1 MADPVCGDGQGAGR
15 RLRLGATNLLASGQ
29 QTDQPMGCG
38 PYLQSGRSEP
48 HSGARYVRALLSHRL
63 RRKGGGLCRCLHN
76 QYQLGER
83 LRLLPQQDTRL
94 KVALRTVSRLIM
106 EPSVLRKN
114 WKDIVSSFLK
124 LGATAYGGP
133 AIYGILQA
141 EIQEKRQWV
150 SKERF
155 VEGVSLANLIPGAT
169 MTQLCMFLGYARGGF
184 WGGLLAGLCFVLPAF
199 GIMLA
204 LTLFYAHLGAT
215 PIMRGGLYGLGPV
228 VLGIFIVAVYRLSKS
243 EVSTLRQMMIALTA
257 AAAVAFSPV
266 GIASTLV
273 LAAGVG
279 VLLFHSFRAGALTLA
294 VLTALLAG
302 ANFGPWVSLS
312 LLAPAAQTTAH
323 TYPGLAEITA
333 FFSEIGALTFGG
345 GLTII
350 ALIQEQAVDQNHW
363 LTHQEF
369 IDGLALGQFTP
380 GPMIIVAAYVGY
392 KVAGLGGAALAAA
405 AIFLP
410 SFIITLP
417 ILPVYERVRKLVWA
431 TAAMKGI
438 GPAVIGILAVKL
450 VQMGPHALPDRAA
463 VAILIA
469 TVIALLVSR
478 IGVVKTMIA
487 GSIFGVLRSRFF
499 SVPGVKQTL
508 SMSLGVRA

>member
-1 MADPVCGDGQGAGR
+1 MQGE
-15 RLRLGATNLLASGQ
+15 NF
-29 QTDQPMGCG
+29 
-38 PYLQSGRSEP
+38 
-48 HSGARYVRALLSHRL
+48 
-63 RRKGGGLCRCLHN
+63 RKH
-76 QYQLGER
+76 
-83 LRLLPQQDTRL
+83 
-94 KVALRTVSRLIM
+94 
-106 EPSVLRKN
+106 
-114 WKDIVSSFLK
+114 WKDIVFGFLK

-133 AIYGILQA
+133 AIYGILQT
-141 EIQEKRQWV
+141 ELQEKRQWV

-204 LTLFYAHLGAT
+204 LTLTYAHLGAT

-243 EVSTLRQMMIALTA
+243 EVSTLRQIIIALTA

-266 GIASTLV
+266 GVASALA

-279 VLLFHSFRAGALTLA
+279 ILLFYSLRVGAVILA
-294 VLTALLAG
+294 VLTAFLVG
-302 ANFGPWVSLS
+302 SSFGPWVSLS
-312 LLAPAAQTTAH
+312 FLTPTAQATASTHAADLTAIG
-323 TYPGLAEITA
+323 T
-333 FFSEIGALTFGG
+333 FFSKIGALTFGG

-350 ALIQEQAVDQNHW
+350 ALIQEQAVDQYHW

-392 KVAGLGGAALAAA
+392 KVAGLAGAALAAA

-410 SFIITLP
+410 SFVITLP
-417 ILPVYERVRKLVWA
+417 ILPVYERVRKLLWA

-438 GPAVIGILAVKL
+438 GPAVMGILAVKL
-450 VQMGPHALPDRAA
+450 FQIAPHALPDSAA
-463 VAILIA
+463 IAILIA
-469 TVIALLVSR
+469 TVIVLLLSR
-478 IGVVKTMIA
+478 IGAFKIMIA
-487 GSIFGVLRSRFF
+487 GSVFGVLRSRFF
-499 SVPGVKQTL
+499 SLPGVKQTL
-508 SMSLGVRA
+508 SMSFGVRA

>member
-1 MADPVCGDGQGAGR
+1 M
-15 RLRLGATNLLASGQ
+15 T
-29 QTDQPMGCG
+29 
-38 PYLQSGRSEP
+38 
-48 HSGARYVRALLSHRL
+48 
-63 RRKGGGLCRCLHN
+63 
-76 QYQLGER
+76 
-83 LRLLPQQDTRL
+83 
-94 KVALRTVSRLIM
+94 LIK
-106 EPSVLRKN
+106 RDDFKKN
-114 WKDIVSSFLK
+114 WKEIVSGFLK

-133 AIYGILQA
+133 AIYGILQT
-141 EIQEKRQWV
+141 ELQEKRQWV

-204 LTLFYAHLGAT
+204 LTLTYAYLGAT

-228 VLGIFIVAVYRLSKS
+228 VVGIFVVAVYRLSRS

-266 GIASTLV
+266 GVASTLA
-273 LAAGVG
+273 LGAGVG
-279 VLLFHSFRAGALTLA
+279 ILLFHSLRAGALILA
-294 VLTALLAG
+294 LMTAFLVG
-302 ANFGPWVSLS
+302 ANFGPWISLS
-312 LLAPAAQTTAH
+312 LIAPTAQATAPAQAA
-323 TYPGLAEITA
+323 GLTEIAA
-333 FFSEIGALTFGG
+333 FFSKIGALTFGG

-350 ALIQEQAVDQNHW
+350 ALIQEQAVDQYHW

-392 KVAGLGGAALAAA
+392 KIAGLSGAALAAA

-410 SFIITLP
+410 SFVITLP
-417 ILPVYERVRKLVWA
+417 ILPIFERVRKLVWT

-438 GPAVIGILAVKL
+438 GPAVMGILAVKL
-450 VQMGPHALPDRAA
+450 FQMAPHALPDPFA

-469 TVIALLVSR
+469 TVIALLASP
-478 IGVVKTMIA
+478 IGAVKLMVA
-487 GSIFGVLRSRFF
+487 GSVLGILRSRLF
-499 SVPGVKQTL
+499 SLPGVKAAFCTAL
-508 SMSLGVRA
+508 RTTV

>member
-1 MADPVCGDGQGAGR
+1 MQGE
-15 RLRLGATNLLASGQ
+15 NF
-29 QTDQPMGCG
+29 
-38 PYLQSGRSEP
+38 
-48 HSGARYVRALLSHRL
+48 
-63 RRKGGGLCRCLHN
+63 RKH
-76 QYQLGER
+76 
-83 LRLLPQQDTRL
+83 
-94 KVALRTVSRLIM
+94 
-106 EPSVLRKN
+106 
-114 WKDIVSSFLK
+114 WKDIVFGFLK

-133 AIYGILQA
+133 AIYGILQT
-141 EIQEKRQWV
+141 ELQEKRQWV

-204 LTLFYAHLGAT
+204 LTVTYAHLGAT
-215 PIMRGGLYGLGPV
+215 PIMRDGLYGLGPV

-243 EVSTLRQMMIALTA
+243 EVSTLRPIIIALTA

-279 VLLFHSFRAGALTLA
+279 IMFFHSLRAGALILA
-294 VLTALLAG
+294 VLIAFLTV
-302 ANFGPWVSLS
+302 ANFGSWVSLS
-312 LLAPAAQTTAH
+312 PIVPDAQATASPHLAD
-323 TYPGLAEITA
+323 LAEIAT
-333 FFSEIGALTFGG
+333 FFSKIGALTFGG

-350 ALIQEQAVDQNHW
+350 ALIQEQAVDQYHW

-392 KVAGLGGAALAAA
+392 KIAGLGGAALAAA

-417 ILPVYERVRKLVWA
+417 ILPVFERVRKLLWT

-438 GPAVIGILAVKL
+438 GPAVMGILAVKL
-450 VQMGPHALPDRAA
+450 FQMAPHALPDPVA
-463 VAILIA
+463 VVILVA
-469 TVIALLVSR
+469 TVIVLL
-478 IGVVKTMIA
+478 M
-487 GSIFGVLRSRFF
+487 
-499 SVPGVKQTL
+499 
-508 SMSLGVRA
+508 